1 MKNLTGVKLVP
12 SNNNNTRPV
21 YLVDGART
29 PFLKARGK
37 PGLFSAIELALGATN
52 PLLLRQPFEAS
63 DLDEVIYGCMMPS
76 ADEANIARIL
86 ALRIGGGDKLT
97 AYTVQRNCAS
107 GLQAIDNAVRNIS
120 HGYADLILAGGV
132 DAMSRAPLLLHQDM
146 VHWLANWNKAR
157 STGAKLKALSQIRS
171 HHFSPIIALLRGL
184 TDPVVGLNM
193 GQTAENLAWR
203 FEISREQMDKYAV
216 QSHLR
221 LSAAM
226 EAGKLDEI
234 ETLYSQSGE
243 AFSHDDGVRPDSSV
257 EKIAKLKPFF
267 DKPYGKIT
275 PANSSQITDG
285 ASSVIIASEAAIK
298 KHKLT
303 PIAKLNPA
311 QWAGLDPAQM
321 GLGPAY
327 AIAKTLRAHQ
337 LIMENIDYWEIN
349 EAFAAQVQA
358 CVIALNDETFCREEL
373 HFKKA
378 AGEIPMDKLNVDGGA
393 IALGH
398 PVGSSGARIVLHLAQ
413 VLQRENASKGIAT
426 LCIGGGQGG
435 AMLLEAPGGSR

>member
-1 MKNLTGVKLVP
+1 MVDTAMG
-12 SNNNNTRPV
+12 RPV

-37 PGLFSAIELALGATN
+37 PGLFSATDLALGATK
-52 PLLLRQPFEAS
+52 PLLLRQPFEANA
-63 DLDEVIYGCMMPS
+63 LDEVIYGCMMPS
-76 ADEANIARIL
+76 ADEANIARII

-132 DAMSRAPLLLHQDM
+132 DSMSRAPLLLKEDM
-146 VHWLANWNKAR
+146 VHWLAKWNQAK
-157 STGAKLKALSQIRS
+157 TPGAKIKTLSQLKGRY
-171 HHFSPIIALLRGL
+171 FAPIIALLRGL

-203 FEISREQMDKYAV
+203 FNISRAEMDNYAV

-221 LSAAM
+221 LVAAVDK
-226 EAGKLDEI
+226 GYLQEI
-234 ETLYSQSGE
+234 ETLYSNSGK
-243 AFSHDDGVRPDSSV
+243 AFTDDDGVRPDSTV
-257 EKIAKLKPFF
+257 DKIAKLKPFF

-285 ASSVIIASEAAIK
+285 ATSLILASEDAINE
-298 KHKLT
+298 HKLT

-311 QWAGLDPAQM
+311 QWAGLNPAQM

-327 AIAKTLRAHQ
+327 AIAETLKKYN
-337 LIMENIDYWEIN
+337 LKVKDINFWEIN

-358 CVIALNDETFCREEL
+358 CVLALNDKHFCEEEL
-373 HFKKA
+373 GSKQTI
-378 AGEIPMDKLNVDGGA
+378 GEIAYKQLNIDGGA

-398 PVGSSGARIVLHLAQ
+398 PVGASGARIVLHLAQ
-413 VLQRENASKGIAT
+413 ILRRKKAKQGIAS

-435 AMLLEAPGGSR
+435 SMLVEAMEKNE

>member
-1 MKNLTGVKLVP
+1 MAKSTAKP
-12 SNNNNTRPV
+12 SIGRAV
-21 YLVDGART
+21 YLIDGART

-37 PGLFSAIELALGATN
+37 PGLFSAIDLALGATT
-52 PLLLRQPFEAS
+52 PLMLRQPFEAS
-63 DLDEVIYGCMMPS
+63 ELDEVIYGCMMPS
-76 ADEANIARIL
+76 SDEANIARIL

-120 HGYADLILAGGV
+120 HGYSDLVLAGGV
-132 DAMSRAPLLLHQDM
+132 DSMSRAPLLLREDT
-146 VHWLANWNKAR
+146 VHWLAKWNQSKTVG
-157 STGAKLKALSQIRS
+157 SKLKTLTQIKGRF
-171 HHFSPIIALLRGL
+171 FSPIIALLRGL

-203 FEISREQMDKYAV
+203 FNINRTQMDEYAV

-221 LSAAM
+221 LHAAM
-226 EAGKLDEI
+226 EAGKLSEI
-234 ETLYSQSGE
+234 ETIYSKSGE
-243 AFSHDDGVRPDSSV
+243 AFSIDDGVRPDSTV

-267 DKPYGKIT
+267 DKPYGKVT

-285 ASSVIIASEAAIK
+285 ATSLILASEEAIK

-303 PIAKLNPA
+303 PIAKLNAA

-327 AIAKTLRAHQ
+327 AIAETLKSHQ
-337 LIMENIDYWEIN
+337 LDFDNIDYWEIN

-358 CVIALNDETFCREEL
+358 CVLALNDKEFCQTEL
-373 HFKKA
+373 ATKQA
-378 AGEIPMDKLNVDGGA
+378 LGAIPMEKLNIDGGA

-398 PVGSSGARIVLHLAQ
+398 PVGSSGARIVLHLAHIIK
-413 VLQRENASKGIAT
+413 RNKAKKGIAT

-435 AMLLEAPGGSR
+435 AMLVEAVEKN

>member
-1 MKNLTGVKLVP
+1 MVKKQIKK
-12 SNNNNTRPV
+12 PV
-21 YLVDGART
+21 YLIDGART
-29 PFLKARGK
+29 PFLKARGQ
-37 PGLFSAIELALGATN
+37 PGLFSAIDLALGATN

-120 HGYADLILAGGV
+120 DGYSHLILAGGV
-132 DAMSRAPLLLHQDM
+132 DSMSRAPLLLREDM
-146 VHWLANWNKAR
+146 VHWLASWNKAK
-157 STGAKLKALSQIRS
+157 SAGAKFKAISQLKGRYFA
-171 HHFSPIIALLRGL
+171 PIIALMRGL

-193 GQTAENLAWR
+193 GQTAENLAWK
-203 FEISREQMDKYAV
+203 FGISRNQMDSYSV

-221 LSAAM
+221 LTAAM
-226 EAGKLDEI
+226 EAGHLEEV
-234 ETLYSQSGE
+234 ETLYGKLGQVFTS
-243 AFSHDDGVRPDSSV
+243 DDGVRPDSSI
-257 EKIAKLKPFF
+257 EKLAKLKPFF
-267 DKPYGKIT
+267 DKPYGSVT

-285 ASSVIIASEAAIK
+285 ASSVIIASEEAIK
-298 KHKLT
+298 KYNLT
-303 PIAKLNPA
+303 PLAKLNTA

-321 GLGPAY
+321 GLGPAH
-327 AIAKTLRAHQ
+327 AITETLKTHQ
-337 LIMENIDYWEIN
+337 LSIDKIDFWEIN

-358 CVIALNDETFCREEL
+358 CILALNDKTYCQEQL
-373 HFKKA
+373 GLQGIV
-378 AGEIPMDKLNVDGGA
+378 GEIPIENLNVDGGA

-398 PVGSSGARIVLHLAQ
+398 PVGSSGARIVLHLAH
-413 VLQRENASKGIAT
+413 VLKREKSAKGIAS

-435 AMLLEAPGGSR
+435 SMLVEAV

>member
-1 MKNLTGVKLVP
+1 VAKSTAKTSVA
-12 SNNNNTRPV
+12 RAV
-21 YLVDGART
+21 YLIDGART

-37 PGLFSAIELALGATN
+37 PGLFSAIDLALGASN
-52 PLLLRQPFEAS
+52 PLMLRQPFEAS
-63 DLDEVIYGCMMPS
+63 ELDEVIYGCMMPS

-120 HGYADLILAGGV
+120 HGYSDLVLAGGV
-132 DAMSRAPLLLHQDM
+132 DSMSRAPLLLREDM
-146 VHWLANWNKAR
+146 VHWLAKWNQSKTVG
-157 STGAKLKALSQIRS
+157 SKLKTLTQIKG
-171 HHFSPIIALLRGL
+171 HFFSPIIALLRGL

-203 FEISREQMDKYAV
+203 FNINRTQMDEYAV

-221 LSAAM
+221 LHAAM
-226 EAGKLDEI
+226 EAGKLNEI
-234 ETLYSQSGE
+234 ETIYSKSGK
-243 AFSHDDGVRPDSSV
+243 AFGIDDGVRPDSTV

-267 DKPYGKIT
+267 DKPYGKVT

-285 ASSVIIASEAAIK
+285 ATSLILASEEAIK

-303 PIAKLNPA
+303 PIAKLNTA

-327 AIAKTLRAHQ
+327 AIAETLKSHQ
-337 LIMENIDYWEIN
+337 LDLNNIDYWEIN

-358 CVIALNDETFCREEL
+358 CVLALNNEEFCQTEL
-373 HFKKA
+373 AMKQA
-378 AGEIPMDKLNVDGGA
+378 LGVIPMEKLNIDGGA

-398 PVGSSGARIVLHLAQ
+398 PVGSSGARIVLHLAHIIK
-413 VLQRENASKGIAT
+413 RKKAKKGIAT

-435 AMLLEAPGGSR
+435 AMLVEAVEKN

>member
-1 MKNLTGVKLVP
+1 MTNASTKTPTG
-12 SNNNNTRPV
+12 RPV

-37 PGLFSAIELALGATN
+37 PGLFSAIDLALGATK

-132 DAMSRAPLLLHQDM
+132 DSMSRAPLLLREDM
-146 VHWLANWNKAR
+146 VHWLAKWNQSK
-157 STGAKLKALSQIRS
+157 SIGAKLKTLTQIKGRY
-171 HHFSPIIALLRGL
+171 FSPIIALLRGL

-203 FEISREQMDKYAV
+203 FNISRKQMDEYAV

-221 LSAAM
+221 LAKAM
-226 EAGKLDEI
+226 EAGNLDEI
-234 ETLYSQSGE
+234 EALYSQSGE
-243 AFSHDDGVRPDSSV
+243 VFSADDGIRPDSTV
-257 EKIAKLKPFF
+257 EKLAKLKPFF
-267 DKPYGKIT
+267 DKPYGKVT

-285 ASSVIIASEAAIK
+285 ATSLIIASEAAIQK
-298 KHKLT
+298 YNLT
-303 PIAKLNPA
+303 PIAKLNSA

-327 AIAKTLRAHQ
+327 AIAETLKSHN
-337 LIMENIDYWEIN
+337 LKLENIDYWEIN

-358 CVIALNDETFCREEL
+358 CVLALNDDEFCQKELATQQALGKIPDET
-373 HFKKA
+373 
-378 AGEIPMDKLNVDGGA
+378 LNIDGGA

-398 PVGSSGARIVLHLAQ
+398 PVGASGARIVLHLANIIK
-413 VLQRENASKGIAT
+413 REKATKGIAT

-435 AMLLEAPGGSR
+435 AMLVETVEKSL

>member
-1 MKNLTGVKLVP
+1 MP
-12 SNNNNTRPV
+12 SNNKKRPV

-37 PGLFSAIELALGATN
+37 PGLFSATDLALGATN
-52 PLLLRQPFEAS
+52 PLILRQPFEAS

-76 ADEANIARIL
+76 ADEANIARII

-107 GLQAIDNAVRNIS
+107 GLQAVDNAVRNIS

-132 DAMSRAPLLLHQDM
+132 DSMSHAPLLLREDM
-146 VHWLANWNKAR
+146 VHWLANWNKAK
-157 STGAKLKALSQIRS
+157 STGDKLKALSQLKGS
-171 HHFSPIIALLRGL
+171 YFAPIIALLHGL
-184 TDPVVGLNM
+184 TDPVVGINM

-203 FEISREQMDKYAV
+203 FDISRKQMDKYAV

-226 EAGKLDEI
+226 DAGKLNEI
-234 ETLYSQSGE
+234 ETLYSQSGK
-243 AFSHDDGVRPDSSV
+243 AFNHDDGVRPDSTI

-267 DKPYGKIT
+267 DKPYGKVT

-285 ASSVIIASEAAIK
+285 ASSLIIASEDALN
-298 KHKLT
+298 KHGLT

-327 AIAKTLRAHQ
+327 AIAETLRAHH
-337 LIMENIDYWEIN
+337 LILENIDYWEIN

-358 CVIALNDETFCREEL
+358 CVLALNDESFCKDEL
-373 HFKKA
+373 GFKQA
-378 AGEIPMDKLNVDGGA
+378 AGEIPLERLNVDGGA

-398 PVGSSGARIVLHLAQ
+398 PVGSSGARIVLHLAKT
-413 VLQRENASKGIAT
+413 LKREKAKKGIAT

-435 AMLLEAPGGSR
+435 AMLVEAVEGDLS

>member
-1 MKNLTGVKLVP
+1 MA
-12 SNNNNTRPV
+12 NTTTKPFAGRPV

-29 PFLKARGK
+29 PFLKAQGK
-37 PGLFSAIELALGATN
+37 PGLFSATELALGATN

-132 DAMSRAPLLLHQDM
+132 DAMSRAPLLLREDM
-146 VHWLANWNKAR
+146 VHWLAKWNR
-157 STGAKLKALSQIRS
+157 SKSITSKLKTISQIKGRY
-171 HHFSPIIALLRGL
+171 FSPIIALLRGL

-203 FEISREQMDKYAV
+203 FNISRSQMDKYAV

-221 LSAAM
+221 LYEAM
-226 EAGKLDEI
+226 EQGSLNNEI
-234 ETLYSQSGE
+234 ETLYSQSGK
-243 AFSHDDGVRPDSSV
+243 AFSADDGVRPDSSI

-267 DKPYGKIT
+267 DRPYGKVT

-285 ASSVIIASEAAIK
+285 ATSLIIASEEALK

-303 PIAKLNPA
+303 PIAKLNAA

-327 AIAKTLRAHQ
+327 AIAETLKFHQ
-337 LIMENIDYWEIN
+337 LKLNHIDYWEIN

-358 CVIALNDETFCREEL
+358 CVLALNDDEFCRNEL
-373 HFKKA
+373 SLKKA
-378 AGEIPMDKLNVDGGA
+378 IGEISPDKLNINGGA

-398 PVGSSGARIVLHLAQ
+398 PVGSSGARIVLHLA
-413 VLQRENASKGIAT
+413 LTLNREKAHKGIAT

-435 AMLLEAPGGSR
+435 AMLVEAVENKV

>member
-1 MKNLTGVKLVP
+1 MDKTTNKLA
-12 SNNNNTRPV
+12 SGRPV
-21 YLVDGART
+21 YLIDGART

-37 PGLFSAIELALGATN
+37 PGLFSAIDLALGASN
-52 PLLLRQPFEAS
+52 PLMLRQPFMAS
-63 DLDEVIYGCMMPS
+63 ELDEVIYGCMMPS

-86 ALRIGGGDKLT
+86 ALRIGGGEKLT

-120 HGYADLILAGGV
+120 HGYSDLVLAGGV
-132 DAMSRAPLLLHQDM
+132 DSMSRAPLLLREDM
-146 VHWLANWNKAR
+146 VHWLVKWNQSK
-157 STGAKLKALSQIRS
+157 SVGAKLKTLTQLKGRYFA
-171 HHFSPIIALLRGL
+171 PIIALLRGL

-203 FEISREQMDKYAV
+203 FNISRTQMDEYAV

-221 LSAAM
+221 LHAAM
-226 EAGKLDEI
+226 EAGNLEEI
-234 ETLYSQSGE
+234 ETLYSQSGK
-243 AFSHDDGVRPDSSV
+243 AFNADDGIRPDSSV

-267 DKPYGKIT
+267 DKPYGKVT

-285 ASSVIIASEAAIK
+285 AASLILASEDALK

-327 AIAKTLRAHQ
+327 AISETLKSYQ
-337 LIMENIDYWEIN
+337 LNLNDIDFWEIN

-358 CVIALNDETFCREEL
+358 CVVALDDKDFCQNEL
-373 HFKKA
+373 GLKDKL
-378 AGEIPMDKLNVDGGA
+378 GKIPMENLNIDGGA

-398 PVGSSGARIVLHLAQ
+398 PVGASGARIVLHIAQ
-413 VLQRENASKGIAT
+413 TLKRENANKGIAT

-435 AMLLEAPGGSR
+435 AMLIEAVESNSVSGGE

>member
-1 MKNLTGVKLVP
+1 MPTKHQG
-12 SNNNNTRPV
+12 RAV

-52 PLLLRQPFEAS
+52 PLLLRQPFDAS

-76 ADEANIARIL
+76 TDEANIARIL

-107 GLQAIDNAVRNIS
+107 GLQAIDNAVRNIT

-132 DAMSRAPLLLHQDM
+132 DAMSRAPLLLHDDM
-146 VHWLANWNKAR
+146 VHWLANWNKAK
-157 STGAKLKALSQIRS
+157 SAGAKLKVLSQIKAR
-171 HHFSPIIALLRGL
+171 HFSPIIALLRGL

-203 FEISREQMDKYAV
+203 FDISREQMDEYAV

-226 EAGKLDEI
+226 EAGKLNEI
-234 ETLYSQSGE
+234 ETIYSQSGQ
-243 AFSHDDGVRPDSSV
+243 AFEHDDGVRPDSSV

-267 DKPYGKIT
+267 DKPYGKVT

-285 ASSVIIASEAAIK
+285 ASSLILASEDAIK
-298 KHKLT
+298 QHGLT

-327 AIAKTLRAHQ
+327 AIAKTLREHH

-358 CVIALNDETFCREEL
+358 CVLALNDATFCREEL
-373 HFKKA
+373 NFNHE
-378 AGEIPMDKLNVDGGA
+378 AGEIPMNRLNVDGGA

-398 PVGSSGARIVLHLAQ
+398 PVGSSGARIVLHLAH
-413 VLQRENASKGIAT
+413 VLQREKARKGIAT

-435 AMLLEAPGGSR
+435 AMLIESVAGGSS

>member
-1 MKNLTGVKLVP
+1 MAKSSKNQSG
-12 SNNNNTRPV
+12 RPV

-37 PGLFSAIELALGATN
+37 PGIFSATDLALGATK
-52 PLLLRQPFEAS
+52 PLMLRQPFDATE
-63 DLDEVIYGCMMPS
+63 LDEVIYGCMMPS
-76 ADEANIARIL
+76 EDEANIARII

-107 GLQAIDNAVRNIS
+107 GLQAVDNAVRNIS
-120 HGYADLILAGGV
+120 QGYADLILAGGV
-132 DAMSRAPLLLHQDM
+132 DSMSRAPLLLREDM
-146 VHWLANWNKAR
+146 VHWLAKWNQSR
-157 STGAKLKALSQIRS
+157 SIGTKLKTLSQLKGS
-171 HHFSPIIALLRGL
+171 HFFPVIALLRGL

-203 FEISREQMDKYAV
+203 FGISRQQMDSYAM

-226 EAGKLDEI
+226 EANFLEEI
-234 ETLYSQSGE
+234 ETIYDKSGNIYSE
-243 AFSHDDGVRPDSSV
+243 DDGVRPDSSM
-257 EKIAKLKPFF
+257 EKLAKLKPFF
-267 DKPYGKIT
+267 DKPYGKVT

-285 ASSVIIASEAAIK
+285 ASSLIIASEDAIT
-298 KHKLT
+298 KHQLT
-303 PIAKLNPA
+303 PLAKLNPA

-321 GLGPAY
+321 GLGPAH
-327 AIAKTLRAHQ
+327 AIVETLKSNH

-358 CVIALNDETFCREEL
+358 CVLALNDESYCRNEL
-373 HFKKA
+373 DLLKA
-378 AGEIPMDKLNVDGGA
+378 AGEIPDERLNVDGGA

-398 PVGSSGARIVLHLAQ
+398 PVGSSGARIVLHMAH
-413 VLQRENASKGIAT
+413 VLKRENAKKGIAT

-435 AMLLEAPGGSR
+435 AMLVEAP

>member
-1 MKNLTGVKLVP
+1 VAKPSKNQV
-12 SNNNNTRPV
+12 SRPV
-21 YLVDGART
+21 FLVDGART

-37 PGLFSAIELALGATN
+37 PGVFSATDLALGATN
-52 PLLLRQPFEAS
+52 PLMLRQSFEAS
-63 DLDEVIYGCMMPS
+63 ELDEVIYGCMMPS
-76 ADEANIARIL
+76 QDEANIARII

-107 GLQAIDNAVRNIS
+107 GLQAVDNAVRNIS
-120 HGYADLILAGGV
+120 HGYSDLVLAGGV
-132 DAMSRAPLLLHQDM
+132 DSMSRAPLLLREDM
-146 VHWLANWNKAR
+146 VHWLAKWNKAK
-157 STGAKLKALSQIRS
+157 SAGAKLKAIGQLKGRY
-171 HHFSPIIALLRGL
+171 FAPIIALLRGL

-203 FEISREQMDKYAV
+203 FGINRQQMDTYSV

-226 EAGKLDEI
+226 EAGYLNEI
-234 ETLYSQSGE
+234 EDIYDKEGNVYNT
-243 AFSHDDGVRPDSSV
+243 DDGVRPDSSM

-267 DKPYGKIT
+267 DKPYGKVT

-285 ASSVIIASEAAIK
+285 ASSLILASEDAITK
-298 KHKLT
+298 YGLT
-303 PIAKLNPA
+303 PLAKLHPA

-321 GLGPAY
+321 GLGPAH
-327 AIAKTLRAHQ
+327 AIAETLKYHH
-337 LIMENIDYWEIN
+337 LIMENIDFWEIN

-358 CVIALNDETFCREEL
+358 CVIALNDAKYCQDEL
-373 HFKKA
+373 GLLTEV
-378 AGEIPMDKLNVDGGA
+378 GEIPYEHLNVDGGA

-398 PVGSSGARIVLHLAQ
+398 PVGSSGARIVLHLAH
-413 VLQRENASKGIAT
+413 VLKRENANKGIAS

-435 AMLLEAPGGSR
+435 SMLVESV